1 METGVHAYTKAASEL
16 PGAATTRPTSTTIP
30 ANTRPSPFIA
40 APFLGVSIP
49 RRWRG
54 PFRGFRNAPD
64 PDPERP
70 GGGTGWTDS
79 LQGRVRSGSEWGSR
93 VAASYHRPGRGP
105 NFTDGRR
112 LTAPR
117 FRDWARA
124 GTLLR
129 NLGPGR
135 SVHGNGRA
143 CTALDLPGQRGRG
156 AWRC

>member
-1 METGVHAYTKAASEL
+1 GVHAYTKAASEL

-30 ANTRPSPFIA
+30 ASARPSPFIA
-40 APFLGVSIP
+40 APFLVVSIR

-54 PFRGFRNAPD
+54 PFRGLRNAPG

-70 GGGTGWTDS
+70 GGGTGWTDL
-79 LQGRVRSGSEWGSR
+79 LQGRLRSGCDWRSR

-105 NFTDGRR
+105 ELTRGRR
-112 LTAPR
+112 GYGPR
-117 FRDWARA
+117 ASGDRARA
-124 GTLLR
+124 STLLR

-143 CTALDLPGQRGRG
+143 CAALDLPGQRGG
-156 AWRC
+156 